1 MEAKDLI
8 IVIENAIKEYEEK
21 LKNKKENISNKYI
34 LAKLDFII
42 IDNMQDTLET
52 YNKTLKILQDLQ
64 NRIIERNRKYTELI

>member
-64 NRIIERNRKYTELI
+64 NRIIERNRK